1 MKDFRKYVII
11 ILYYENQ
18 ILTRYRATELL
29 LFGAL

>member
-18 ILTRYRATELL
+18 IPKRYRATELL